1 MSNTTSFTP
10 AAPPPLGETSDPLH
24 PKDVGHTATL
34 VVTAICTA
42 VVNVLFIIHAYVK
55 LRLKQGK
62 LLAEDSAWI
71 FTNALSGCGLT
82 FKPMISRGVK
92 VFICT
97 LALAYLPVQGL
108 KTFICTPIAAFWEPT
123 YTDVETGENPY
134 CLDQSRLFMCDISIA
149 IVTDLIILVLPIP
162 LVWEMRAP
170 RRQKVKMIILLGA
183 GGAATAATVVRA
195 YLNSRFM
202 YSKNVSADFAL
213 IIITTILEL
222 SIGFA
227 CVCLLSAKFALD
239 RATSSLDHPDQ
250 NWFGRERPAGSDRK
264 SGSSVSTYWESI
276 RSKLTM
282 TTRPGSTIAGG
293 LQSSRASRPWTRGRD
308 IELGFSSEPVV
319 FQQRLEV
326 PSLRSTSDARSCTSR
341 GGDHRGLSDAEF
353 AHCMEEVSSQ
363 KGEGDDLADSRKDS
377 IINLETEQ

>member
-1 MSNTTSFTP
+1 MYLHQFSQWLYVSSCVYSP
-10 AAPPPLGETSDPLH
+10 AAFCT
-24 PKDVGHTATL
+24 KATL
-34 VVTAICTA
+34 
-42 VVNVLFIIHAYVK
+42 
-55 LRLKQGK
+55 
-62 LLAEDSAWI
+62 LLLIARVFSV
-71 FTNALSGCGLT
+71 
-82 FKPMISRGVK
+82 KPMISRGVK

-123 YTDVETGENPY
+123 YTDVETGENRY

-149 IVTDLIILVLPIP
+149 IVTDLIILILPIP

-202 YSKNVSADFAL
+202 YSKSMCIVSNSQTLYPYMRTFLECDLTISPDISADFAL

-222 SIGFA
+222 STGFA
-227 CVCLLSAKFALD
+227 CVCLPSAKFVLD
-239 RATSSLDHPDQ
+239 RVTSTLDHPDQ
-250 NWFGRERPAGSDRK
+250 NWFGRERPADTDRK
-264 SGSSVSTYWESI
+264 PGSTVSTYWESI
-276 RSKLTM
+276 RSKISST
-282 TTRPGSTIAGG
+282 TTRHGSTIAGG
-293 LQSSRASRPWTRGRD
+293 LQSSRASRPWRRGRD
-308 IELGFSSEPVV
+308 IELGLSSEPVV

-326 PSLRSTSDARSCTSR
+326 PSLRSTSDSRSCTSR

-353 AHCMEEVSSQ
+353 AHCMEEISSQ